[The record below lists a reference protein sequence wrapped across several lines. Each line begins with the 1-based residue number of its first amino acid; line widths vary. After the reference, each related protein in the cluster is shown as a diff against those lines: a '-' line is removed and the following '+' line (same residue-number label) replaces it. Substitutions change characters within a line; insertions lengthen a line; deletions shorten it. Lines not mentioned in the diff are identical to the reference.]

1 MIKLLPTTSQQ
12 AIDILPRKYTI
23 NSDLVKNGNF
33 VNGSDWTTEGDVS
46 IGGGLATFTETSVL
60 SRVVQSNVMVI
71 GKQYRL
77 TYEVKTKTSGGLR
90 TSLFGSTSQNVDIPS
105 EIGFNTFQGVSF
117 QTDLKI
123 KRSSDPTNL
132 TLTNISVREST
143 SLEFITLVIIEDG
156 TRKFQTITS
165 VPYATNG
172 NFLRLYCD
180 FTILTE
186 GNSYHFEVKQGTTLL
201 YRDKIYCT
209 SQTSKTV
216 SHTLNTNK
224 YTEVV
229 GSDSVMPKYIIIGD
243 TTTSSDSS
251 SSDSS
256 SDSSAVTLNYRF
268 IYGVDTSVSN
278 TEYYYYPLFATQE
291 EANYLDSQ
299 SGGSGTSHTHT
310 FIDDASNTTWY
321 MPSTGGTHNGTQAPI
336 GSQYSE
342 ITSSGFID
350 TDGDGIYNYLDTD
363 DDGDGVVD
371 SLDAFSLNSA
381 ETLDTDSDGIGNN
394 ADTDDDGDG
403 QTDAN
408 ETLYGSNPLDSS
420 STYADLDGDGIADSA
435 DSDRDGDGYAND
447 NDYYPDD
454 ASQWQA
460 PTTSFAGAILEFT
473 TDGANQE
480 VVIATQ
486 TWGSAPNY
494 TIDWGDGNSETVT
507 STAFQTHTYSSAGT
521 YDVKILGTF
530 YRFRYSNLN
539 DADKR
544 SRLTDIKQWGN
555 ISYTTMEDAF
565 KNCDGLTSI
574 TATDTPTIQ
583 SGGKLDRMFQ
593 YSSVTSINNVGNW
606 DVSGISSMGDAFY
619 DTLSNIDTTTYD
631 ALLIGWASQNLQ
643 SNVALNMGGSRYSSG
658 AAATARQTLVNT
670 YSWTITDG
678 GQI

>member
-363 DDGDGVVD
+363 DDGDGVID
-371 SLDAFSLNSA
+371 SLDAFPLNSA

-460 PTTSFAGAILEFT
+460 PVQSFAGAILEYT
-473 TDGANQE
+473 TTSANQQA
-480 VVIATQ
+480 VVPTQ
-486 TWGSAPNY
+486 HWGAAPNY
-494 TIDWGDGNSETVT
+494 TIDWGDGTVDNVT
-507 STAFQTHTYSSAGT
+507 SVQSQYHTYTNAGT
-521 YDVKILGTF
+521 YDVKISGTF
-530 YRFRYSNLN
+530 YRFRFNIASTAERNI
-539 DADKR
+539 
-544 SRLTDIKQWGN
+544 LTDIKQWGN
-555 ISYTTMEDAF
+555 ISYTTMDSAF
-565 KNCDGLTSI
+565 QSCDGLSSV

-583 SGGKLDRMFQ
+583 SGGKLRQMFA
-593 YSSVTSINNVGNW
+593 YSDVVSINNIGNW
-606 DVSGISSMGDAFY
+606 DVSGITDMYNAFY
-619 DTLSNIDTTTYD
+619 DAAYPLNTTTYD

-643 SNVALNMGGSRYSSG
+643 NNVALNMGNSQYSSG

-678 GQI
+678 GQV